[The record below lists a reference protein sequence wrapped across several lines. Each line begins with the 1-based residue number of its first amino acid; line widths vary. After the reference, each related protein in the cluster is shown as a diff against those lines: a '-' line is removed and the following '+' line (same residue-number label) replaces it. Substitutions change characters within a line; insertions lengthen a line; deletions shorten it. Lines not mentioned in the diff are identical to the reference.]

1 MKIIKYVF
9 LTIGL
14 ALLAGAFYFYQSK
27 QAFLDRAVK
36 VQGTVTALIPSRSDN
51 STTYKPV
58 VSYTTKEG
66 KQIEFTSSVS
76 SNPPS
81 YHEGETV
88 EIFYDPADPYD
99 ADINGFASLWL
110 APLILGILGSIF
122 FLIGFSIILFGKMKE
137 KKIDDL
143 KFNGRSIITKF
154 DNVNI
159 NYNYKVNG
167 RSPYVIYSQWLNPAT
182 NEMHL
187 FQSEDIWYNPT
198 DFILSEEIKV
208 LIDPSNPK
216 KYYMDISFLPKVN
229 S

>member
-1 MKIIKYVF
+1 MRIIKYVF

>member
-9 LTIGL
+9 LIIGL

-27 QAFLDRAVK
+27 QAFLNRAVK

-81 YHEGETV
+81 YHEGESV

-110 APLILGILGSIF
+110 APLILGILGTVF
-122 FLIGFSIILFGKMKE
+122 FLIGFLIILFGKMKE

-143 KFNGRSIITKF
+143 KFNGRSIISKF

-187 FQSEDIWYNPT
+187 FQSEDIWFNPT

-208 LIDPSNPK
+208 LIDPANPK
-216 KYYMDISFLPKVN
+216 KYYMDISFLPKMN

>member
-27 QAFLDRAVK
+27 QAFIDRAVK

-110 APLILGILGSIF
+110 APLILGILGTVF
-122 FLIGFSIILFGKMKE
+122 FLIGFLIILFGKMKE

-182 NEMHL
+182 NELHV
-187 FQSEDIWYNPT
+187 FKSEDIWFDPT
-198 DFILSEEIKV
+198 DFISSKEIKV